1 MFEHEGRQ
9 TPKSVTKAAELAR
22 KGCPY
27 DKRGG
32 KIGGEKTGKKSG
44 KKRGQYIRAACA
56 PSFE

>member
-56 PSFE
+56 PS